1 MEHASAG
8 AGADNNPVKRCLTNV
23 FSCLWVQSQHFWDGL
38 RKNKQQ
44 WRTRRCQ
51 ANHSGPHLYL
61 KSLQAIVPN
70 KTKTVTVY
78 LAWSRVSLELN
89 CEFLVREAQQYLVLP
104 AGCIDSCQTCSIQEA
119 AVMQAD
125 ADEVGGTVGG
135 SAYEQPT
142 TGHKMVNLEE
152 ETHYRYT
159 KNWRTGKTKITL
171 YGIMGGENRFFET
184 FLFNYKIN
192 LFAFFDVQESICENV
207 CISQKQL

>member
-44 WRTRRCQ
+44 WWTRRCQ

-61 KSLQAIVPN
+61 KLLEVIVPN

-89 CEFLVREAQQYLVLP
+89 GEFLVCQAPQYLVMP
-104 AGCIDSCQTCSIQEA
+104 AGCVDSCQTCSIQEA

-142 TGHKMVNLEE
+142 TGHKVVNLEE
-152 ETHYRYT
+152 ETHY
-159 KNWRTGKTKITL
+159 G
-171 YGIMGGENRFFET
+171 
-184 FLFNYKIN
+184 
-192 LFAFFDVQESICENV
+192 
-207 CISQKQL
+207 